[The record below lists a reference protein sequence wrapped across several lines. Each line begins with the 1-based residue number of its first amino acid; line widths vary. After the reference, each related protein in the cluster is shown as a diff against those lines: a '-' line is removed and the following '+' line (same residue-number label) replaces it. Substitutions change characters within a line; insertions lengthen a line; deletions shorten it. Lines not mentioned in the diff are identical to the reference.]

1 MSLNEFM
8 DRSAEVRDFLHFYVQ
23 ETKENMEEKLGL
35 DVFVPFR
42 DGYYETVGRLEG
54 YMKEILEIT
63 DGEQDGAFVKVGVKL
78 MKRRENSK
86 EAK

>member
-8 DRSAEVRDFLHFYVQ
+8 DRSAEVRDFLHMYVQ

-42 DGYYETVGRLEG
+42 DGYYETVARLEG

-63 DGEQDGAFVKVGVKL
+63 DGEQDGAFVKVGVESWGRKGYC
-78 MKRRENSK
+78 RGE
-86 EAK
+86 